1 MKLLLKSRSESILLV
16 LALLAHLVLLTVQS
30 LKAPT
35 TPYLRSWSLEAAA
48 PLMKEF
54 ANGLALIPKIW
65 YGYLDLRNAQKENYV
80 LKEKVAEYRQA
91 LILSEE
97 KLKAIDQ
104 LKLLSTLDDELKMP
118 SVKAKVIGWDANQWY
133 SSRIIDKGTASGIR
147 KDCAVI
153 CPEGVVGRVMH
164 PSRKSAVVQLIS
176 DLDSGVGVL
185 LEHSRAQGVMKGG
198 GKRESVVEFVSSSE
212 KVTVGEKVLTSGL
225 DQIYPKGL
233 LVGYVTATS
242 PSKLVFQKISV
253 SIAANLQKLEYV
265 LVLKKEQ
272 ES

>member
-1 MKLLLKSRSESILLV
+1 MV
-16 LALLAHLVLLTVQS
+16 ALLGHLVLLTLQS

-35 TPYLRSWSLEAAA
+35 TPYVRSWSLEVAA
-48 PLMKEF
+48 PLMKQF
-54 ANGLALIPKIW
+54 ANGLALIPRIW
-65 YGYLDLRNAQKENYV
+65 YGYVDLRNARKENHL
-80 LKEKVAEYRQA
+80 LKDKVAEYRQA

-104 LKLLSTLDDELKMP
+104 LKLLSALDDELKVP
-118 SVKAKVIGWDANQWY
+118 SVTAKVIGWDANQWY
-133 SSRIIDKGTASGIR
+133 SSRIIDKGTTSGIS

-153 CPEGVVGRVMH
+153 SPEGVVGRVVH
-164 PSRKSAVVQLIS
+164 PSRNSAVVQLIS

-198 GKRESVVEFVSSSE
+198 GKRQSVVEFVSSSE
-212 KVTVGEKVLTSGL
+212 KVTVGEMVLTSGL

-233 LVGYVTATS
+233 LVGYVTSTS
-242 PSKLVFQKISV
+242 PSKLVFQRISV
-253 SIAANLQKLEYV
+253 SIAADLQKLEYV

-272 ES
+272 QS